1 MQDDDEVSTKKGF
14 LAAVKRLITNKLL
27 ILNFISGFFWTFAMS
42 GFTTFAPK
50 FFEVNF
56 QLKRSSASGYVGA
69 VGPLSKGI
77 GLLGSGKFL
86 SWPSNCHVS
95 LVNFEIK
102 PKYYL
107 SVHHSMD

>member
-1 MQDDDEVSTKKGF
+1 M
-14 LAAVKRLITNKLL
+14 KRLITNKLL

-56 QLKRSSASGYVGA
+56 QLKRSSASGYFGA

-77 GLLGSGKFL
+77 GLLGSGKLL
-86 SWPSNCHVS
+86 SPV
-95 LVNFEIK
+95 I
-102 PKYYL
+102 L
-107 SVHHSMD
+107 SRFFSRSWNTTRQIHL